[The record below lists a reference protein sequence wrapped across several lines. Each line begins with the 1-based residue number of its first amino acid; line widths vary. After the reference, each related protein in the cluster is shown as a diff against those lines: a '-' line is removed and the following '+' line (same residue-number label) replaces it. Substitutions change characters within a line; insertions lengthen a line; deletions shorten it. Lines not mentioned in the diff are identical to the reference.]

1 MPADPKLPISA
12 SNLSKCYGDFT
23 ALDQLSLKV
32 SGQEILGLLG
42 PNGAGKSTFIRLLLG
57 AIRPSAG
64 QASIYGL
71 DCYGDRES
79 VHEKV
84 SYLPGD
90 ARLYRRMRGREV
102 LDFFASLRGQKNAG
116 RSTELAKR
124 LDLDLSRRVAAMS
137 TGMRQ
142 KLAIATTLS
151 AGTPVLILDEPTAN
165 LDPTVRNEVLQI
177 VHEARDD
184 GATVL
189 FSSHVLSEIEDL
201 CDRVVILRKG
211 QKVFE
216 KSLSEIQV
224 KNRLVGQAPRGLPE
238 LPPELAAS
246 TSVES
251 LPNQHYAF
259 ETAQELGPLLQ
270 WIYSFE
276 LQNIHCEPV
285 GLSRIY
291 SQWDGSEA
299 PSSPADQPS
308 EMLKSEAGS

>member
-1 MPADPKLPISA
+1 MTSPSPRAIQPVPADLKLPISA

-23 ALDQLSLKV
+23 ALNQLSLKV

-57 AIRPSAG
+57 AIRPSSG

-102 LDFFASLRGQKNAG
+102 IDFFASLRGQKNAG

-142 KLAIATTLS
+142 KLA
-151 AGTPVLILDEPTAN
+151 
-165 LDPTVRNEVLQI
+165 
-177 VHEARDD
+177 
-184 GATVL
+184 
-189 FSSHVLSEIEDL
+189 
-201 CDRVVILRKG
+201 
-211 QKVFE
+211 
-216 KSLSEIQV
+216 
-224 KNRLVGQAPRGLPE
+224 
-238 LPPELAAS
+238 
-246 TSVES
+246 
-251 LPNQHYAF
+251 
-259 ETAQELGPLLQ
+259 
-270 WIYSFE
+270 
-276 LQNIHCEPV
+276 
-285 GLSRIY
+285 
-291 SQWDGSEA
+291 
-299 PSSPADQPS
+299 
-308 EMLKSEAGS
+308 

>member
-57 AIRPSAG
+57 AIRPSSG

-270 WIYSFE
+270 WILSVE

-308 EMLKSEAGS
+308 EMLKSEAGL